1 MQNKIITSILIAFIL
16 IDILL
21 VYLALTITPI
31 ELKRDCFVFEYG
43 EEISNKV
50 EDYVNGNESI
60 LKSVKL
66 DLKNVSTEVGK
77 YKASVSYFNEV
88 YPFEIEVVDTAK
100 PKVKLKK
107 VEFHIQVGEII
118 KAKDLI
124 EKIEDL
130 SETTVYFYDE
140 ETKEL
145 VKTKSYIEEGSYI
158 ERIIVEDIH
167 GNQSSSL
174 RVKISVY
181 KNRVKPKLYGVEDAV
196 IQIGTAF
203 DPLEGIKAIDDLQG
217 DITHQIQVVG
227 EIDTMVAGEYT
238 LLYTV
243 SDKEGNIATASREVL
258 VEE

>member
-181 KNRVKPKLYGVEDAV
+181 KNRVKPKLYGVEDTV

-238 LLYTV
+238 LFYTV
-243 SDKEGNIATASREVL
+243 RDKEGNIATASREVL